1 MLSSLLV
8 GFEALRANPL
18 RSLLSTLG
26 VVMGV
31 GAMVSVLS
39 MGDGVERY
47 AREQLE
53 RTTDLLDVSVV
64 PQTGVSVDGQFLRR
78 DDFVQFG
85 VADVAAL
92 RTRIPEAARVSLAA
106 NAGVLVRLQ
115 LDAAPRAFAVR
126 GVEAAVAAATRSAP
140 AAGQWFA
147 DSDTAVAVVNDR
159 VAAVLSGDSTDVSKA
174 VGLTL
179 PLRGVPYRVVAVL
192 VDEDRAPTLDVW
204 VPISDA
210 ARALPPST
218 PFRIAVTARRIE
230 DVEGIL
236 ASLEAWAGE
245 RFGANWKNEVAIASR
260 RARAEQAASAM
271 LVFKLL
277 MGAITGVSLLVG
289 GVGIMN
295 VLLATVAERTREI
308 GIRKAAGAK
317 QRDILVQFLAESVAI
332 ATAGAAIGVL
342 LGVGVAFGV
351 AWVMRMETEAPVY
364 AAVTFST
371 VAFAVGIS
379 VAIGLAFGLYPA
391 RRAANLSPIEA
402 IRHET

>member
-1 MLSSLLV
+1 MLSSLFV

-53 RTTDLLDVSVV
+53 RTTDLLEVMVS
-64 PQTGVSVDGQFLRR
+64 PQTGVSVDGQSLRR
-78 DDFVQFG
+78 DDFTQFG
-85 VADVAAL
+85 PSDVAAI
-92 RTRIPEAARVSLAA
+92 RTRIPQAARVSLAA
-106 NAGVLVRLQ
+106 SSGVLVRLGA
-115 LDAAPRAFAVR
+115 DAAPRAFAVR
-126 GVEAAVAAATRSAP
+126 GVEVAAAAATRPAP

-147 DSDTAVAVVNDR
+147 DRDTAVAVVNDR
-159 VAAVLSGDSTDVSKA
+159 VAAVLSGDSSEVTKA
-174 VGLTL
+174 LGLTL
-179 PLRGVPYRVVAVL
+179 ALRGAPHRIVGVIVEA
-192 VDEDRAPTLDVW
+192 DRAPTLDVW
-204 VPISDA
+204 VPIADA
-210 ARALPPST
+210 ARALPPNT
-218 PFRIAVTARRIE
+218 PHRIAVTARRIE

-236 ASLEAWAGE
+236 AALEGWAGE
-245 RFGANWKNEVAIASR
+245 RFGARWKDEVVIASR

-277 MGAITGVSLLVG
+277 MGAITGVALLVG

-332 ATAGAAIGVL
+332 ASTGAALGVL
-342 LGVGVAFGV
+342 LGISVAYGA
-351 AWVMRMETEAPVY
+351 AWVMRAQTDAPVY
-364 AAVTFST
+364 AAVTVGT

-379 VAIGLAFGLYPA
+379 VAIGLVFGLYPA
-391 RRAANLSPIEA
+391 RRAARLSPIEA
-402 IRHET
+402 IRHES